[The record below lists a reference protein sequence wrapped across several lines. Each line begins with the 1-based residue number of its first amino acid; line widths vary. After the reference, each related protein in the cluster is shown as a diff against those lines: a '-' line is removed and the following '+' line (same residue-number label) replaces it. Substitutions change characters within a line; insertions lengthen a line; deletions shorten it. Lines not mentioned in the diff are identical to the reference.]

1 MRLVLH
7 RAGLAVL
14 IALGL
19 MASVAEAA
27 RAHVVQR
34 GETLTSIAEKYDL
47 NVAVLARANRL
58 HDQDLLRRGQKLQIP
73 VVTTTFLAHRVSRGD
88 SLAQIAKRYRSSVAD
103 IRAHN
108 ELTDPDQIVVG
119 QVLIIPVEPG
129 ARPPTVNPRAASPA
143 PRPARPDP
151 ARQLPAP
158 IQSAIG
164 GAAVRAGAWRNIVI
178 HHSGTAEGSGQG
190 MDRYHREERHMENGL
205 AYHFVIGNGNGMDDG
220 EIYVGARWTKQLP
233 GGHLAIEA
241 LNQISLGICLVGDF
255 EKKAPTR
262 RQLDSLEALIRALTT
277 KTGLAVSAVTSH
289 RLIHPRHTRCPGRYF
304 PMDGFLARLK
314 KP

>member
-1 MRLVLH
+1 MNEPHLPRPAALMVMFALVLVTSF
-7 RAGLAVL
+7 AG
-14 IALGL
+14 
-19 MASVAEAA
+19 AA
-27 RAHVVQR
+27 HSHVVQR

-47 NVAVLARANRL
+47 HVAVLARANKL

-73 VVTTTFLAHRVSRGD
+73 VVTTTFLAHRVGRGD
-88 SLAQIAKRYRSSVAD
+88 SLALIANRYRSSVAD

-108 ELTDPDQIVVG
+108 ELVDPDHIVVG

-129 ARPPTVNPRAASPA
+129 ARN
-143 PRPARPDP
+143 ARPDP
-151 ARQLPAP
+151 ARQLPAS
-158 IQSAIG
+158 IQMAIDG
-164 GAAVRAGAWRNIVI
+164 TTVRPGAWRHIVI
-178 HHSGTAEGSGQG
+178 HHSGTDEGSGRG

-220 EIYVGARWTKQLP
+220 EIYVGGRWLKQLP

-241 LNQISLGICLVGDF
+241 LNEISLGICLVGDF

-262 RQLDSLEALIRALTT
+262 RQLDSLEALIRALGAR
-277 KTGLAVSAVTSH
+277 TGLGVSAVTSH
-289 RLIHPRHTRCPGRYF
+289 RLIHPRHTQCPGRYF